1 MTGLFEAI
9 RIRRSGFSYRA
20 TFRVFVNSYQIL
32 VDGLS
37 LKRQKGQTDRA
48 CCIDIVQHIV
58 SEGLLDTQLCHV
70 GTTKVFLK
78 TNANRLVLDRQKAAR
93 VTVYAIR
100 IQVFIRKFLAKV
112 RANRDVYER
121 RKEKAR
127 LEALERAR
135 IEEVERLARLK
146 REEDER
152 VAKQRSE
159 AIIIIQKYWRR
170 KMVMMMMQSMDNLME
185 LRRALANRDL
195 NRMKHCMML
204 VDNSMRKIIKKDNN
218 VLFSLFKNELK
229 LAAIMVRV
237 MEVQDSLVMEVEIA
251 MNNNDAVKLNKL
263 IIKSERLEMKNHPTL
278 ILAQQLLIKLSR
290 KRKVMKA
297 MIAFLKDEEA
307 HSNSILDTLLEAEQL
322 DVDPVFIQK
331 VQQGINLL
339 YTLDCLL

>member
-1 MTGLFEAI
+1 MIGLFEAI
-9 RIRRSGFSYRA
+9 RIRKSGFSYRA

-37 LKRQKGQTDRA
+37 LKRQKGILADRA
-48 CCIDIVQHIV
+48 CCLEIIEQIV
-58 SEGLLDTQLCHV
+58 SEGLLDTELCHV

-112 RANRDVYER
+112 RANRDLYER

-127 LEALERAR
+127 LEALEKAR
-135 IEEVERLARLK
+135 IEELQRIARLK
-146 REEDER
+146 REEEER

-159 AIIIIQKYWRR
+159 ATIIIQKYWRR
-170 KMVMMMMQSMDNLME
+170 KMVMVMMQSMANLME
-185 LRRALANRDL
+185 LRRALADRDL
-195 NRMKHCMML
+195 NKMKHCMAL
-204 VDNSMRKIIKKDNN
+204 ADESMRRVGQKDN
-218 VLFSLFKNELK
+218 VLFGLFKNELK
-229 LAAIMVRV
+229 LANIMVRV
-237 MEVQDSLVMEVEIA
+237 MEVQDNLVMEVEIA
-251 MNNNDAVKLNKL
+251 MNNNDAAKLNKL

-278 ILAQQLLIKLSR
+278 ILAQHLLVKLSR

-297 MIAFLKDEEA
+297 MIAFLKDEEG

-322 DVDPVFIQK
+322 DIDPVFIQK
-331 VQQGINLL
+331 VQQGGT
-339 YTLDCLL
+339 YAAVAVC